1 MTGKCPFCGEE
12 YEVEDSCYG
21 RMAEC
26 PSCHRKF
33 IVGQAE
39 AEEKPKGDPSIQ
51 RDANDEL
58 ISLLKQIKAGL
69 RYLLIVG
76 VLVVI
81 CQIVSCSRIISTT
94 SDACA
99 AIGLMLNG
107 VNDNMKHMYRRMG
120 EMKLY

>member
-33 IVGQAE
+33 IVGQTAADAKTE
-39 AEEKPKGDPSIQ
+39 GDLSMQ

-81 CQIVSCSRIISTT
+81 CQMVSCSKISTT
-94 SDACA
+94 SDTCT
-99 AIGLMLNG
+99 AIGIMLNS
-107 VNDNMKHMYRRMG
+107 VNENVKDMYQRMG
-120 EMKLY
+120 RMKLY

>member
-33 IVGQAE
+33 IVGQASAE
-39 AEEKPKGDPSIQ
+39 ASPKADTLMQ
-51 RDANDEL
+51 RDANEEL
-58 ISLLKQIKAGL
+58 IALLKQIKAGL

-76 VLVVI
+76 GLVVI
-81 CQIVSCSRIISTT
+81 CQMVSCSKIITT
-94 SDACA
+94 SDTCT
-99 AIGLMLNG
+99 AIGIMLNS
-107 VNDNMKHMYRRMG
+107 VNENVKDMYQRMG
-120 EMKLY
+120 RMKLY

>member
-1 MTGKCPFCGEE
+1 MIGKCPFCGEE

-39 AEEKPKGDPSIQ
+39 AEASPKADTLMQ

-81 CQIVSCSRIISTT
+81 CQIVSCSKISTT
-94 SDACA
+94 SDTCT
-99 AIGLMLNG
+99 AIGIMLNS
-107 VNDNMKHMYRRMG
+107 VNENVKDMYQRMG
-120 EMKLY
+120 RMKLY